1 MEGWERLAKDLIF
14 VPFRVART
22 IVLTTRS
29 YQGGIPDLIAAATA
43 ILRDWNA
50 GKIPYHTQPPKI
62 HPSANLTKETELE
75 GPVGESEMQVEK
87 GQQGGD
93 AILSGLGQAFD
104 LDGLFASFGGGEFDE
119 DEWVDEAP
127 GLCPQPIEDEVEDVD
142 LGIEDAQPEMPV
154 DEE

>member
-1 MEGWERLAKDLIF
+1 
-14 VPFRVART
+14 
-22 IVLTTRS
+22 
-29 YQGGIPDLIAAATA
+29 
-43 ILRDWNA
+43 
-50 GKIPYHTQPPKI
+50 
-62 HPSANLTKETELE
+62 
-75 GPVGESEMQVEK
+75 MQVEK

-127 GLCPQPIEDEVEDVD
+127 GLGPQPIDDEVEDVD
-142 LGIEDAQPEMPV
+142 LGIEDAPPEMPV

>member
-1 MEGWERLAKDLIF
+1 MNIADWTDRA
-14 VPFRVART
+14 
-22 IVLTTRS
+22 

-62 HPSANLTKETELE
+62 HPSANPTKETELTAPVPE
-75 GPVGESEMQVEK
+75 GEMQVESAQG

-104 LDGLFASFGGGEFDE
+104 LDGLFASFGGGEFDD
-119 DEWVDEAP
+119 DEEAWEDEAP
-127 GLCPQPIEDEVEDVD
+127 ALEPQPIEEDEDVDGVD
-142 LGIEDAQPEMPV
+142 LGIDDVDEPEMPV